1 MIGAFRRGEV
11 CGFQIGETFTIP
23 SRAYAREL
31 AAKMYQAL
39 RAAGYAHLE
48 PPDEFISGVVIGI
61 RRYQFLPPDE
71 KVRS

>member
-23 SRAYAREL
+23 SREYARKL

-39 RAAGYAHLE
+39 KSAGYAHIE
-48 PPDEFISGVVIGI
+48 PEPEFIDGTLCGI
-61 RRYQFLPPDE
+61 HRYQYLPE
-71 KVRS
+71 KG